1 MYYCIVLVGVVCCVC
16 RICLV
21 SSRGDAEKLEMTMTR
36 NTLALHINARV
47 KFKGK
52 CEISGEILYV
62 GLVHDSAKSKTLSIA
77 TKKIMNTMNYNKY
90 AETDL
95 KLNKNIYLYT
105 KDMKQPKSA
114 MAGSC

>member
-21 SSRGDAEKLEMTMTR
+21 SSRGDVEKLEMTMTR

-62 GLVHDSAKSKTLSIA
+62 GLVHDSAKHTGK
-77 TKKIMNTMNYNKY
+77 
-90 AETDL
+90 
-95 KLNKNIYLYT
+95 
-105 KDMKQPKSA
+105 
-114 MAGSC
+114 

>member
-1 MYYCIVLVGVVCCVC
+1 MCIIVSCWWVLYACCCVC

-77 TKKIMNTMNYNKY
+77 MKKIMNTMNYNKY

-95 KLNKNIYLYT
+95 KLNKNLYIN
-105 KDMKQPKSA
+105 KR
-114 MAGSC
+114 

>member
-16 RICLV
+16 RICMV
-21 SSRGDAEKLEMTMTR
+21 SRGDAEKLGMTMTR

>member
-1 MYYCIVLVGVVCCVC
+1 MCIIVSCWWVLYACCCVC

-21 SSRGDAEKLEMTMTR
+21 SRGDAEKLGMTMTR

-62 GLVHDSAKSKTLSIA
+62 GLVHDSAYFNWIL
-77 TKKIMNTMNYNKY
+77 
-90 AETDL
+90 
-95 KLNKNIYLYT
+95 
-105 KDMKQPKSA
+105 PR
-114 MAGSC
+114 